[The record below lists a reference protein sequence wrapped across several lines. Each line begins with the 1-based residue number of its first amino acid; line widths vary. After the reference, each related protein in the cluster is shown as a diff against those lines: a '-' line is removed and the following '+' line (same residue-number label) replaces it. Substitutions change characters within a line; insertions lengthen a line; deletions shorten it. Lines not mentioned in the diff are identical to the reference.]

1 MQVQTGDAIRDM
13 RTIRKNQQEIQQIKT
28 SATEVKNAL
37 HGLISILDEAEERVS
52 EREDRSMETPQK
64 DTQREWIK
72 EKKKYIKN
80 S

>member
-37 HGLISILDEAEERVS
+37 HGLISILAEAEERVS
-52 EREDRSMETPQK
+52 EHEDRSMETPQK
-64 DTQREWIK
+64 DTQ
-72 EKKKYIKN
+72 
-80 S
+80 

>member
-1 MQVQTGDAIRDM
+1 M

-52 EREDRSMETPQK
+52 EHEDRSMETPQK
-64 DTQREWIK
+64 DTQ
-72 EKKKYIKN
+72 
-80 S
+80 